1 MAQFGFGLNIN
12 ETAQET
18 GYDQYKTSLFESLGA
33 VAADNWNFNPV
44 MSLFNIFGTDAL
56 GTDLFNVD
64 GIVPAAKKSRA
75 AGLIPR
81 DKDLLNKEYKDL
93 GLYFERNEY
102 QSVVDI
108 MVAKKKK
115 ERERQSIMSR
125 GPAGSW
131 NPLSGGFYVGAAK
144 LAVGIGTSF
153 LDPINIGASFIPI
166 YGQAR
171 FARSIAKAKS
181 MNVKSAKAFRNTR
194 LKKGA
199 LEGAVG
205 ATLIEPLVYG
215 VAQRI
220 QADYD
225 LYDSFFNVAFGTV
238 IGGGLHVGAGKL
250 KDMGTNANFQARILK
265 NRENL
270 SKPEGGDPEIDLYK
284 EYYPEEVVDQM
295 MKLDQMDAETRKI
308 LLQKG
313 IGDMYLDEPVNI
325 DSIVNADPT
334 LNGTSTAE
342 LDLRLAGAKKNLETI
357 KKDTQMIIRE
367 GGKVNK
373 KHLQN
378 AIKKYNDLLAER
390 KKFEKPIDME
400 IIKAK
405 KELDDAIKFS
415 KSKVLTGIGGKERL
429 VAEARKKYNDLLA
442 KRKNQTEPVVN
453 EPLVNTTK
461 PSNEL
466 NITTKKQV
474 KTFNDLEPSQQDF
487 ELTTK
492 EARLIKLRTKQNA
505 SKFPLDFLDP
515 ITRKKDTLLEDAAEE
530 LDEINSKSDELK
542 EAAADF
548 INCTQGN

>member
-18 GYDQYKTSLFESLGA
+18 GYDQYQTSLFESLGA
-33 VAADNWNFNPV
+33 VAKDNWNFNPV
-44 MSLFNIFGTDAL
+44 LSILSLRDIQTAGAE
-56 GTDLFNVD
+56 
-64 GIVPAAKKSRA
+64 SRT

-81 DKDLLNKEYKDL
+81 DKNLLNEEYKDL

-115 ERERQSIMSR
+115 EIERQSIMLR
-125 GPAGSW
+125 GPEGSW

-181 MNVKSAKAFRNTR
+181 MNVKSAKAFRRTR

-215 VAQRI
+215 AAQRI

-225 LYDSFFNVAFGTV
+225 LYDSFFNLAFGTV

-250 KDMGTNANFQARILK
+250 KDMNTNAKFQARILK

-284 EYYPEEVVDQM
+284 EYYPEEIVDQM

-308 LLQKG
+308 LLQKS
-313 IGDMYLDEPVNI
+313 IGDMQLDEPVNI

-342 LDLRLAGAKKNLETI
+342 LDLRLAGAKKNLEII
-357 KKDTQMIIRE
+357 KKDTQMIIRD

-390 KKFEKPIDME
+390 KKF
-400 IIKAK
+400 IKTTK
-405 KELDDAIKFS
+405 
-415 KSKVLTGIGGKERL
+415 
-429 VAEARKKYNDLLA
+429 
-442 KRKNQTEPVVN
+442 TEPVVN

-466 NITTKKQV
+466 NITTKKQI
-474 KTFNDLEPSQQDF
+474 KIFNDLEPTQQDSQ
-487 ELTTK
+487 LTIK
-492 EARLIKLRTKQNA
+492 EARLVKLRTKQNA
-505 SKFPLDFLDP
+505 AKFPLDFVDP
-515 ITRKKDTLLEDAAEE
+515 ITRKKDTVLEETAEE
-530 LDEINSKSDELK
+530 LNEVNSKSNEIK
-542 EAAADF
+542 EATADF

>member
-1 MAQFGFGLNIN
+1 MAQFGFGLNVN
-12 ETAQET
+12 DTAQET

-44 MSLFNIFGTDAL
+44 MSILSLRDIQTAGAE
-56 GTDLFNVD
+56 
-64 GIVPAAKKSRA
+64 SRA
-75 AGLIPR
+75 AGIIPR
-81 DKDLLNKEYKDL
+81 DKNLLNKEYKDL

-108 MVAKKKK
+108 MVDRKKK
-115 ERERQSIMSR
+115 ERERQSIMER
-125 GPAGSW
+125 GPEGSW

-181 MNVKSAKAFRNTR
+181 MNVKSAKAFRRTR

-215 VAQRI
+215 AAQRI

-250 KDMGTNANFQARILK
+250 KDMGTNAKFQARILT

-308 LLQKG
+308 LLQKS
-313 IGDMYLDEPVNI
+313 IGDMQLDEPVNI

-357 KKDTQMIIRE
+357 KKDTQIIIRE

-373 KHLQN
+373 KHLQK
-378 AIKKYNDLLAER
+378 AIKKYNDLLTKR
-390 KKFEKPIDME
+390 KKLIKTTKTEPVITDPIVNRKKVSKEMPSE
-400 IIKAK
+400 SPQKIITNEDVQLKTA
-405 KELDDAIKFS
+405 E
-415 KSKVLTGIGGKERL
+415 ERL
-429 VAEARKKYNDLLA
+429 V
-442 KRKNQTEPVVN
+442 
-453 EPLVNTTK
+453 
-461 PSNEL
+461 
-466 NITTKKQV
+466 
-474 KTFNDLEPSQQDF
+474 
-487 ELTTK
+487 
-492 EARLIKLRTKQNA
+492 KLRTKQNDA
-505 SKFPLDFLDP
+505 GLPLEF
-515 ITRKKDTLLEDAAEE
+515 TNKSTGQKDATLKEADEALEEV
-530 LDEINSKSDELK
+530 NSKSDDI
-542 EAAADF
+542 EAGFADY
-548 INCTQGN
+548 INCINGNN

>member
-18 GYDQYKTSLFESLGA
+18 GYDQYQTSLFESLGA
-33 VAADNWNFNPV
+33 VAKDNWNFNPV
-44 MSLFNIFGTDAL
+44 LSILSLRDIQTAGAE
-56 GTDLFNVD
+56 
-64 GIVPAAKKSRA
+64 SRA

-81 DKDLLNKEYKDL
+81 DKNLLNEEYKDL

-115 ERERQSIMSR
+115 ERERQSIMLR
-125 GPAGSW
+125 GPEGSW

-181 MNVKSAKAFRNTR
+181 MNVKSAKAFRRTR

-215 VAQRI
+215 AAQRI

-225 LYDSFFNVAFGTV
+225 LYDSFFNLAFGTV

-250 KDMGTNANFQARILK
+250 KDMNTNAKFQARILK

-284 EYYPEEVVDQM
+284 EYYPEEIVDQM

-308 LLQKG
+308 LLQKS
-313 IGDMYLDEPVNI
+313 IGDMQLDEPVNI

-342 LDLRLAGAKKNLETI
+342 LDLRLAGAKKNLEII
-357 KKDTQMIIRE
+357 KKDTQMIIRD

-373 KHLQN
+373 KHLQK

-390 KKFEKPIDME
+390 KKF
-400 IIKAK
+400 IKTTK
-405 KELDDAIKFS
+405 
-415 KSKVLTGIGGKERL
+415 
-429 VAEARKKYNDLLA
+429 
-442 KRKNQTEPVVN
+442 TEPVVN

-466 NITTKKQV
+466 NITTKKQI
-474 KTFNDLEPSQQDF
+474 KIFNDLEPTQQDSQ
-487 ELTTK
+487 LTIK
-492 EARLIKLRTKQNA
+492 EARLVKLRTKQNA
-505 SKFPLDFLDP
+505 AKFPLDFVDP
-515 ITRKKDTLLEDAAEE
+515 ITRKKDTVLEETAEE
-530 LDEINSKSDELK
+530 LNEVNSKSNEIK
-542 EAAADF
+542 EATADF